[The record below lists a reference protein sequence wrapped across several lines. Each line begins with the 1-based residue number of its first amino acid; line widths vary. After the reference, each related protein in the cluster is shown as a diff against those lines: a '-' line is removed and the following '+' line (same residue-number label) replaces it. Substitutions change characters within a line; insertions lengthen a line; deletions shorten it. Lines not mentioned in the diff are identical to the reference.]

1 MKNCSKNKKSLK
13 LTESQFRKMISNMIT
28 ETVEHFRN
36 KWGYPDLGNVVGNI
50 YDPWDNELIDKLN
63 VVIEKYGW
71 EISPMSKTIERRG
84 KQYYAYICIPNETA
98 PKVGDWGYV
107 AADLNTIANQHGMV
121 IEQGRYKGIVNNK
134 PEEKPV
140 KKMKRG
146 VEPEATPD
154 KKGVHYFIIKPR
166 SEGNF

>member
-71 EISPMSKTIERRG
+71 EISPMSKTIERKG
-84 KQYYAYICIPNETA
+84 KQ
-98 PKVGDWGYV
+98 
-107 AADLNTIANQHGMV
+107 
-121 IEQGRYKGIVNNK
+121 
-134 PEEKPV
+134 
-140 KKMKRG
+140 
-146 VEPEATPD
+146 
-154 KKGVHYFIIKPR
+154 
-166 SEGNF
+166 